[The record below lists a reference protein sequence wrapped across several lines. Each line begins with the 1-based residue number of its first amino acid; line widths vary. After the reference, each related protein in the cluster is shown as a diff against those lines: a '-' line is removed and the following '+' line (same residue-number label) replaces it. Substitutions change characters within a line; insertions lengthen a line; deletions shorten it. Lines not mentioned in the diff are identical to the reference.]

1 MINMGKEIKKEISN
15 LQLFITILSLS
26 TIGIFLL
33 IISGIFDTPEPNII
47 PNTNNNLNQQNQQ
60 SVDLS
65 KISEINKLEEEFK
78 NNPNDH
84 ELLLSLGHMLNDN
97 GFYQRAI
104 DKYDQYLK
112 LHPDN
117 VDVIV
122 DMGVCY
128 FELKNYNE
136 SITTIENAVK
146 LNPKHQ
152 IANFNLGIVNLAN
165 GNSEKAKEW
174 WGKAR
179 DIDPNSNIGKKA
191 EELLKTNN

>member
-1 MINMGKEIKKEISN
+1 MNMGKEIKKEITN
-15 LQLFITILSLS
+15 FQLFITILSLS
-26 TIGIFLL
+26 TLGIFLL
-33 IISGIFDTPEPNII
+33 IISGIFDSPKANLPQNV
-47 PNTNNNLNQQNQQ
+47 NNNVTQQSQP
-60 SVDLS
+60 SVDLN
-65 KISEINKLEEEFK
+65 KISEINNLEEEVK
-78 NNPNDH
+78 NNPNNH

-104 DKYDQYLK
+104 EKYDQYLK

-128 FELKNYNE
+128 FELKNYSK
-136 SITTIENAVK
+136 SIATIENAVK
-146 LNPKHQ
+146 LNPNHQ

-165 GNSEKAKEW
+165 GNNDKAREW

-179 DIDPNSNIGKKA
+179 NIDPNSNIGKKA